1 MTSLGEGIEPYVRRY
16 VEETRAALGDPF
28 LAAAIAQIVPVLLR
42 ARDEGRTIY
51 FFGNGG
57 SASTASHFVVDIGKA
72 TIRGDGRRFKCVAL
86 VDNVESLT
94 AWAND
99 AEYAKVFA
107 EQLVNLAV
115 RGDVAVGIS
124 GSGNSPN
131 VLRAMETAER
141 LGLTRIAL
149 TGMGGGKLKA
159 LAEVPVV
166 VPSNSMQ
173 HIEDIHLLICHLL
186 TAYLRDEAPSPPAA
200 G

>member
-1 MTSLGEGIEPYVRRY
+1 MAGVEPYVRRY
-16 VEETRAALGDPF
+16 VEETG
-28 LAAAIAQIVPVLLR
+28 AAIAGDYLPKAISEIVAILLR
-42 ARDEGRTIY
+42 ARSEGRTIY

-86 VDNVESLT
+86 VDNVESVT

-99 AEYAKVFA
+99 AEYSVVFA
-107 EQLVNLAV
+107 EQLRGLAQK
-115 RGDVAVGIS
+115 GDVAVGIS

-131 VLRAMETAER
+131 VLKAMELARSMGLATV
-141 LGLTRIAL
+141 GLTGI
-149 TGMGGGKLKA
+149 GGGKLKG
-159 LAEVPVV
+159 LVDVPVV

-173 HIEDIHLLICHLL
+173 HVEDAHLLICHVL
-186 TAYLRDEAPSPPAA
+186 TAYLRDEAPPPA